1 MSSSTSIIVVFE
13 DDLSG
18 AVLRKI
24 LPDKYTYIWIRGRG
38 SGYIKKNI
46 SEYNRTAKTVPVLVL
61 TDLDRKECAPT
72 LIEDWLPFHRH
83 NPELLFRVA
92 VREVESWVLA
102 DRGSFAKFLGIERT
116 SIQVKVDEID
126 DPKEYLINLVRRS
139 NKREL
144 REAIVPGKGS
154 EADHGPDYNG
164 SLTQFIREYWDI
176 QEAMCNSPSLKR
188 AIKAVENFHPEW

>member
-61 TDLDRKECAPT
+61 IDLDSKECAPT
-72 LIEDWLPFHRH
+72 LIEKEYLPFHRH
-83 NPELLFRVA
+83 NPKLLFRVA

-102 DRGSFAKFLGIERT
+102 DRDSFVKFLGIEGT

-126 DPKEYLINLVRRS
+126 DPKEYLINLARRS

-144 REAIVPGKGS
+144 REAIVPRKGS
-154 EADHGPDYNG
+154 GVDHGPDYND
-164 SLTQFIREYWDI
+164 SLMRFVRECWDI
-176 QEAMCNSPSLKR
+176 EEAMRNSPS
-188 AIKAVENFHPEW
+188 

>member
-13 DDLSG
+13 DDLSK
-18 AVLRKI
+18 AVLKKI
-24 LPDKYTYIWIRGRG
+24 LPDKYTYIWRSGRG
-38 SGYIKKNI
+38 FGYIKKNI
-46 SEYNRTAKTVPVLVL
+46 NEFNRTAKTVPVLVL
-61 TDLDRKECAPT
+61 TDLDRRECAPT
-72 LIEDWLPFHRH
+72 LIEGWLPFHRH
-83 NPELLFRVA
+83 NPKLLFRVA

-102 DRGSFAKFLGIERT
+102 DRDRFARSLGIKGT

-126 DPKEYLINLVRRS
+126 DPKEYLINLARRS

-164 SLTQFIREYWDI
+164 YLTQFIREYWDI
-176 QEAMCNSPSLKR
+176 QEAICNSPSLKR
-188 AIKAVENFHPEW
+188 AIKAVENFQPE